1 MKMLTLIVCVL
12 LQAPTAEPSTFQFFT
27 DDVWLSQ
34 HQFLYAL
41 GMHESGVSTR
51 TRRAVVNAPADAAG
65 RLGELTADEQRDWAA
80 AVSYYAKGPS
90 TRDAVFDAGL
100 VRGAAALTG
109 LRDADSLASL
119 PADAVDAQW
128 RVHLER
134 VAPIYRR
141 VWWPAHRQ
149 ANLARRDAMGP
160 LVARHAPVVLP
171 MIERAFGRPWPA
183 GGFPVHLSSYASWAG
198 AYSTGD
204 NLLVV
209 SSQDAGNAG
218 MHGLETLFH
227 EAMHQWDDQTE
238 KALTTAANAAGVR
251 VPAGMSHALI
261 FYTAG
266 AAVRRAAPSHVPY
279 AEINGLWPRLGSPAV
294 KAALESAWQPFLD
307 GTGTR
312 EAALLDVMRRLK

>member
-1 MKMLTLIVCVL
+1 MVPLCVCAL
-12 LQAPTAEPSTFQFFT
+12 LFLSANQAATFQFHT

-41 GMHESGVSTR
+41 GMHESNSPNR
-51 TRRAVVNAPADAAG
+51 SRRAVVAAPAEVAG
-65 RLGELTADEQRDWAA
+65 RLAELTAEEQQLWAA

-100 VRGAAALTG
+100 VRAAAALTA
-109 LRDADSLASL
+109 LRDADSLISM
-119 PADAVDAQW
+119 PGDAVEPQW
-128 RVHLER
+128 RAHLER

-141 VWWPAHRQ
+141 VWWSAHRR
-149 ANLARRDAMGP
+149 ANLARRDAMIP
-160 LVARHAPVVLP
+160 LIARHAPVVLP
-171 MIERAFGRPWPA
+171 VIERAFGRPWPA

-218 MHGLETLFH
+218 LHGLETLFH
-227 EAMHQWDDQTE
+227 EAMHQWDEGTS
-238 KALTTAANAAGVR
+238 KALTTAATAAGVR

-261 FYTAG
+261 FHTAG
-266 AAVRRAAPSHVPY
+266 AAVRRAVPSHVPY
-279 AEINGLWPRLGSPAV
+279 ADSNGLWPRLGSPAV
-294 KAALESAWQPFLD
+294 KAALDAAWQPFLD

-312 EAALLDVMRRLK
+312 DQALLDVMRRLK

>member
-1 MKMLTLIVCVL
+1 MVAAFVL
-12 LQAPTAEPSTFQFFT
+12 ALLLPAVHQPVTFQFVT

-41 GMHESGVSTR
+41 GLHESGAPTR
-51 TRRAVVNAPADAAG
+51 TRRAVVGAPAEVAA
-65 RLGELTADEQRDWAA
+65 RLADMSAAEQQHWAA

-100 VRGAAALTG
+100 VRAATALSA
-109 LRDADSLASL
+109 LRDADTLASL
-119 PADAVDAQW
+119 PADAVDSEW
-128 RVHLER
+128 RAHLER

-141 VWWPAHRQ
+141 LWWPSHHR
-149 ANLARRDAMGP
+149 ANLARRDSMVP
-160 LVARHAPVVLP
+160 LVARHAGVVLP
-171 MIERAFGRPWPA
+171 IIERAFGRRWPA
-183 GGFPVHLSSYASWAG
+183 EAFPVHLTGYASWAG

-209 SSQDAGNAG
+209 SSQDAGNDG

-227 EAMHQWDDQTE
+227 EAMHQWDNETE
-238 KALTTAANAAGVR
+238 KALRTAAEAAGVR

-266 AAVRRAAPSHVPY
+266 AAVRRSDPTHVPY
-279 AEINGLWPRLGSPAV
+279 AESNGLWPRLGPPAV
-294 KAALESAWQPFLD
+294 KAALEGAWLPFLE
-307 GTGTR
+307 GKGTR
-312 EAALLDVMRRLK
+312 EDALLEVMRRLK